1 VLDHAAGNA
10 VVANVATANQGRPRE
25 GGGIVIV
32 GASGNTVTR
41 NIANH
46 NLDVGVGVFED
57 TPGDSAGNRL
67 AGNNANANGA
77 HGIDAVD
84 GTIDG
89 GGNIAHRNTPPP
101 NYLGVAC
108 S

>member
-1 VLDHAAGNA
+1 
-10 VVANVATANQGRPRE
+10 
-25 GGGIVIV
+25 
-32 GASGNTVTR
+32 VTR

-57 TPGDSAGNRL
+57 AAGDSAGNRL
-67 AGNNANANGA
+67 AYNTANANGA
-77 HGIDAVD
+77 HGINAVD

-89 GGNIAHRNTPPP
+89 GGNRAHRNTPLP
-101 NYLGVAC
+101 NCLGVVC